1 MKKLIQ
7 IMGLAVALVATPL
20 PALSQIEPG
29 SFGYYQ
35 DALRYSQISPFG
47 TARLQGLSGAG
58 SVLGGNL
65 GSGILNP
72 AGLGMFN
79 RSQFIIS
86 PSLRLQANDN
96 SFLGENSRNEET
108 GLELGSLGVAIHF
121 GKDALTTEG
130 WRGGTLA
137 ITYNRINN
145 FDQRITYGAQNNNSS
160 IIDAM
165 LNRADLFF
173 PEELGGIERVGFDHF
188 LINPV
193 PGAEDLY
200 VSFVEGFPFQ
210 QESITRSGQT
220 DQVNIAFG
228 GNFDDKL
235 YLGAGIGVTNTDFLL
250 SRIYSETF
258 SGSALNQF
266 TIDERLDVSGTGIN
280 VNIGVIFRP
289 INAIRIGAS
298 FTSPTWHSFSEE
310 SDVIYTSDFN
320 NYDVSTFLDNNG
332 DRLITEDTVLNFQQS
347 ETPIFFSDYN
357 LRTPARFNL
366 GAAFFIGKNGFIT
379 ADVEYLNYTNAF
391 VSSVDFNANSDNQ
404 TIDNIY
410 QSTTNLRL
418 GGEFRYNIFRLRA
431 GFASIG
437 DPFNNDFDGI
447 DRSRTIYSGGVGVN
461 LGKYFLDFA
470 YSQTNFEESFTSFN
484 FLDGTGPTAAIDNSI
499 GKASVS
505 FGINF

>member
-7 IMGLAVALVATPL
+7 IMGMAIALLATPL
-20 PALSQIEPG
+20 PALSQVEPG
-29 SFGYYQ
+29 AFGYYR
-35 DALRYSQISPFG
+35 DALRHAQTTPFG
-47 TARLQGLSGAG
+47 TARLQGLGGAG

-65 GSGILNP
+65 GAGLLNP
-72 AGLGMFN
+72 AGLGMYN
-79 RSQFIIS
+79 RSQLIIS
-86 PSLRLQANDN
+86 PSLNLQQNTND
-96 SFLGENSRNEET
+96 FLGQSSRNEET

-121 GKDALTTEG
+121 GKGGLNAGG
-130 WRGGTLA
+130 WKGGTLA

-145 FDQRITYGAQNNNSS
+145 FNQRITYGAQNNNAS

-173 PEELGGIERVGFDHF
+173 PDELGGIERVGYDHF

-210 QESITRSGQT
+210 QENITRSGRT

-235 YLGAGIGVTNTDFLL
+235 YLGGGIGITNTDFFL
-250 SRIYSETF
+250 SRIYTESF
-258 SGSALNQF
+258 AGSALNQF
-266 TIDERLDVSGTGIN
+266 SLDEQLDVSGTGIN
-280 VNIGVIFRP
+280 VNLGVIFRP

-298 FTSPTWHSFSEE
+298 YTSPTWHSFSEE
-310 SDVIYTSDFN
+310 SDAIYSTDYN
-320 NYDVSTFLDNNG
+320 NYDVANFLDDDGN
-332 DRLITEDTVLNFQQS
+332 RLITEDTVLNFQQS

-357 LRTPARFNL
+357 LRTPSKFNI

-379 ADVEYLNYTNAF
+379 VDVEHLNYTNSF
-391 VSSVDFNANSDNQ
+391 VSSVDFNPNADNQ

-410 QSTTNLRL
+410 QSATNIRL

-431 GFASIG
+431 GYASIG
-437 DPFNNDFDGI
+437 DAFKDEFDGI
-447 DRSRTIYSGGVGVN
+447 DRSRVTYSGGLGAN

-470 YSQTNFEESFTSFN
+470 YTQTSFDESFTSFT
-484 FLDGTGPTAAIDNSI
+484 FLDGTGPTASINNTI
-499 GKASVS
+499 GKASLTL
-505 FGINF
+505 GLNF